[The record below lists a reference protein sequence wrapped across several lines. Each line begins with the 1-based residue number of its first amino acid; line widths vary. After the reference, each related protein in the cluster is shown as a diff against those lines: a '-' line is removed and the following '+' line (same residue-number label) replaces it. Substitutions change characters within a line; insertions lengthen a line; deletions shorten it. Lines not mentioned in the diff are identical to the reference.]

1 MTMITTD
8 DYLDAFKEMCN
19 YDDIDAKYFGS
30 KSLEAIIRDDI
41 ENRLE
46 DGLMFTK
53 EVLSK
58 VVEDALYSIQYG
70 DTVMQAIW
78 QLSMKIFATDFQTD
92 DKRERST
99 SMIFVT
105 GDIHGEPKRLSME
118 NFPEQKEMCRED
130 YVIICGDFGLV
141 FAEDKESKTEAGGLT
156 GWRIRTLPRCSWMET
171 TRILPG

>member
-41 ENRLE
+41 ENHLE

-70 DTVMQAIW
+70 DTDDAGDLAAIDE
-78 QLSMKIFATDFQTD
+78 DF
-92 DKRERST
+92 RNR
-99 SMIFVT
+99 
-105 GDIHGEPKRLSME
+105 
-118 NFPEQKEMCRED
+118 FPDGR
-130 YVIICGDFGLV
+130 
-141 FAEDKESKTEAGGLT
+141 
-156 GWRIRTLPRCSWMET
+156 
-171 TRILPG
+171 

>member
-70 DTVMQAIW
+70 DTDDAGDLAAIDE
-78 QLSMKIFATDFQTD
+78 DFRNRFLD
-92 DKRERST
+92 GR
-99 SMIFVT
+99 
-105 GDIHGEPKRLSME
+105 
-118 NFPEQKEMCRED
+118 
-130 YVIICGDFGLV
+130 
-141 FAEDKESKTEAGGLT
+141 
-156 GWRIRTLPRCSWMET
+156 
-171 TRILPG
+171 

>member
-70 DTVMQAIW
+70 DTDDAGDLAAIDE
-78 QLSMKIFATDFQTD
+78 DF
-92 DKRERST
+92 RNR
-99 SMIFVT
+99 
-105 GDIHGEPKRLSME
+105 
-118 NFPEQKEMCRED
+118 FPNGR
-130 YVIICGDFGLV
+130 
-141 FAEDKESKTEAGGLT
+141 
-156 GWRIRTLPRCSWMET
+156 
-171 TRILPG
+171 

>member
-1 MTMITTD
+1 MTMIMVD

-70 DTVMQAIW
+70 DTDDAGDLAAIDE
-78 QLSMKIFATDFQTD
+78 DF
-92 DKRERST
+92 RNR
-99 SMIFVT
+99 
-105 GDIHGEPKRLSME
+105 
-118 NFPEQKEMCRED
+118 FPDGR
-130 YVIICGDFGLV
+130 
-141 FAEDKESKTEAGGLT
+141 
-156 GWRIRTLPRCSWMET
+156 
-171 TRILPG
+171 

>member
-30 KSLEAIIRDDI
+30 KSLEAIIRDDM

-70 DTVMQAIW
+70 DTDDAGDLAAIDE
-78 QLSMKIFATDFQTD
+78 DF
-92 DKRERST
+92 RNR
-99 SMIFVT
+99 
-105 GDIHGEPKRLSME
+105 
-118 NFPEQKEMCRED
+118 FPDGR
-130 YVIICGDFGLV
+130 
-141 FAEDKESKTEAGGLT
+141 
-156 GWRIRTLPRCSWMET
+156 
-171 TRILPG
+171 

>member
-70 DTVMQAIW
+70 DTDDAGDLAAIDE
-78 QLSMKIFATDFQTD
+78 DF
-92 DKRERST
+92 RNR
-99 SMIFVT
+99 
-105 GDIHGEPKRLSME
+105 
-118 NFPEQKEMCRED
+118 FPDGR
-130 YVIICGDFGLV
+130 
-141 FAEDKESKTEAGGLT
+141 
-156 GWRIRTLPRCSWMET
+156 
-171 TRILPG
+171 